1 MCMSKTKVLSIS
13 MIICIGASIQI
24 LAAGPQQSA
33 NRLDSSSNKSLSSLE
48 KERQNINSLQESRQS
63 GKPALAFFY
72 YSVACSCTAARC
84 AIAAAAIDSIPQLK
98 GGDGSLGFFSV
109 DAFIAPEAESL
120 FNIMIMPAIVY
131 YDSTGIEI
139 NRLEWG
145 MNRESIIT
153 LIQHPEIIQKPID

>member
-1 MCMSKTKVLSIS
+1 

-24 LAAGPQQSA
+24 LAADHQQLT
-33 NRLDSSSNKSLSSLE
+33 NQPDSSNNKGLSLLE
-48 KERQNINSLQESRQS
+48 KEKQNINFLQESRQS
-63 GKPALAFFY
+63 GKPTMALFY

-120 FNIMIMPAIVY
+120 FNLMVMPAVVY
-131 YDSTGIEI
+131 YDSTGKEI

-145 MNRESIIT
+145 MNRESIT
-153 LIQHPEIIQKPID
+153 NLIQHPEIIQKPID